1 MNLTQD
7 TFLLYAMHSYE
18 NPHCKSMNEFKE
30 DLSRPKYIKRLFARY
45 LLDNELKQR
54 LILNHI
60 IIFRNIFG
68 VKPAVRMLYFTIDQE
83 FWGILTPFLISL
95 DYIDKRIQQIDGRDI
110 IIGDILVDK
119 YVCEQLKDEYE

>member
-1 MNLTQD
+1 
-7 TFLLYAMHSYE
+7 
-18 NPHCKSMNEFKE
+18 
-30 DLSRPKYIKRLFARY
+30 
-45 LLDNELKQR
+45 
-54 LILNHI
+54 
-60 IIFRNIFG
+60 
-68 VKPAVRMLYFTIDQE
+68 MLYFTIDQE

>member
-1 MNLTQD
+1 
-7 TFLLYAMHSYE
+7 
-18 NPHCKSMNEFKE
+18 MNEFKE

-95 DYIDKRIQQIDGRDI
+95 DYIDKRVQQIDGKDI